1 MFKTEK
7 VNRMTRVKKTH
18 LSVVFFMNTLKASYQ
33 MTKLKLFL
41 RPINIQVNKTETD
54 KNTCII

>member
-7 VNRMTRVKKTH
+7 VNRMTRVKKNH

-54 KNTCII
+54 

>member
-1 MFKTEK
+1 MG
-7 VNRMTRVKKTH
+7 
-18 LSVVFFMNTLKASYQ
+18 SFFYEYIKSILPND
-33 MTKLKLFL
+33 TKLKLFL

>member
-7 VNRMTRVKKTH
+7 VNRMTRVKKNR